1 MVASPMITLPGG
13 AKPSARAVVLAL
25 PVLGLFICSLSRL
38 HANPGSWLP
47 GLRSSKSEHMS
58 GALRA
63 LMATHEDDPMVFE
76 EAALLQSRRLDRQA
90 HDLPREPAGARL
102 LEERSQD
109 RYNWV
114 LENEGA
120 GFSARYAH
128 AAVLNT
134 KQEIFVIGGA
144 TADIS
149 SSGGNGYLNDVW
161 ISDDH
166 GRSWAWV
173 TPRTPKFSPR
183 RGHAAVMNAN
193 QIVMFVLG
201 GFCGK
206 DCFMNDWWSSENGD
220 VWTQLGGATPWSA
233 RHGHAVIMTSKENL
247 ILIGGHDGSSYLN
260 DIWSMQDPEQAEGT
274 LWVPV
279 HAQDESDDSVFSP
292 RYGHAVVIDSQ
303 DNIMIMGGF
312 YADKKAGKVFCFN
325 DVWFSEDEGRSWSL
339 VVAHA
344 PWTGRYQHT
353 AAHIVTESGLD
364 EVFVIGGLNVDLERC
379 NDVWRSKDN
388 GLTWDEVTPAAPW
401 EARFEHAS
409 VNDRNRSLYVI
420 GGMSTGAD
428 KFHDVWRSERTCA
441 DDVECPGKETVC
453 RDGTTTNFH
462 GLPNPVCVFL
472 CDRKIF
478 DECKSKEACR
488 VKDGKA
494 VCVDPCG
501 ELACG
506 NGEVCEVY
514 ARGNVLHSVVLDDS
528 EAYCLACGDSRTK
541 FACDKLVQC
550 TWGTT
555 EEACLMRCNAAEDKA
570 KCDSVG
576 DSCKWSD
583 GKCNDA

>member
-1 MVASPMITLPGG
+1 MALPGG
-13 AKPSARAVVLAL
+13 VKESARALVLTL
-25 PVLGLFICSLSRL
+25 SILGLFICSLFHL
-38 HANPGSWLP
+38 HADPGAWLP
-47 GLRSSKSEHMS
+47 GLRSPKSERMS
-58 GALRA
+58 GALSA
-63 LMATHEDDPMVFE
+63 LMASDEDDPTVFE
-76 EAALLQSRRLDRQA
+76 EAALLRSRRLDRQA
-90 HDLPREPAGARL
+90 HTLPGKSASARL
-102 LEERSQD
+102 LEEWSPD

-114 LENEGA
+114 VENKGA

-134 KQEIFVIGGA
+134 KQEIYVIGGA

-161 ISDDH
+161 VSPDH
-166 GRSWAWV
+166 GRSWSWV

-260 DIWSMQDPEQAEGT
+260 DVWSMQDPEQAEGT

-279 HAQDESDDSVFSP
+279 HAQGAEDDSIFSP

-303 DNIMIMGGF
+303 DSIIVMGGF

-339 VVAHA
+339 VVEHA
-344 PWTGRYQHT
+344 AWKGRYQHT
-353 AAHIVTESGLD
+353 AGHIVTEEGLD
-364 EVFVIGGLNVDLERC
+364 EVFVVGGLNVDLDRC
-379 NDVWRSKDN
+379 NDVWRSKDG
-388 GLTWDEVTPAAPW
+388 GLTWGEVTPAAPW
-401 EARFEHAS
+401 SARFEHAS
-409 VNDRNRSLYVI
+409 VTDRNRSLYVI
-420 GGMSTGAD
+420 GGMSTGAN

-441 DDVECPGKETVC
+441 DDVECPSEVGTETVC
-453 RDGTTTNFH
+453 RDGTTKNFH

-478 DECKSKEACR
+478 DECKTKEACR
-488 VKDGKA
+488 VKEGKA
-494 VCVDPCG
+494 VCVDPCV
-501 ELACG
+501 EVTCHS
-506 NGEVCEVY
+506 GEVCEVY
-514 ARGNVLHSVVLDDS
+514 ARGTMFKGGVLDDS
-528 EAYCLACGDSRTK
+528 KAYCLACDDSRTK
-541 FACDKLVQC
+541 FACDKLRQC
-550 TWGTT
+550 VWSTGA
-555 EEACLMRCNAAEDKA
+555 EACLMRCDVEEDEE
-570 KCDSVG
+570 KCNNMG

-583 GKCNDA
+583 GKCQDA